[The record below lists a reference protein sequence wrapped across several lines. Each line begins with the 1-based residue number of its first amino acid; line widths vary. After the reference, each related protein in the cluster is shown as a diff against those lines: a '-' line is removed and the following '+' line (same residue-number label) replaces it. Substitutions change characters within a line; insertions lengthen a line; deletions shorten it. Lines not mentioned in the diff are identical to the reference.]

1 MPVNRVYRARIKHL
15 QKQKKGT
22 QTSWKDRF
30 PTLTVNDADAAVR
43 AVQIGRLWTRD
54 KIKKAQQND
63 EDIEPVLTAKAE
75 GRSKPRGDDLHGM
88 TYLRGLI
95 SVENV
100 KHRRPRLDAETRRL
114 NNPSSEQK
122 IKR

>member
-114 NNPSSEQK
+114 NNHSSE
-122 IKR
+122 